1 MCKWLFIIW
10 VLTVNLNFTFELEGK
25 TLGIPEIIAG
35 SQDAKVTIDEKNRWI
50 SFQKTKLICRIS
62 TLKHVTEVFSHNLCN
77 ISHNV
82 KDTKKELFWYGN
94 VKLEILSQESAKY
107 QNL

>member
-35 SQDAKVTIDEKNRWI
+35 SQDAKVTIDEKNR
-50 SFQKTKLICRIS
+50 
-62 TLKHVTEVFSHNLCN
+62 
-77 ISHNV
+77 
-82 KDTKKELFWYGN
+82 
-94 VKLEILSQESAKY
+94 
-107 QNL
+107 